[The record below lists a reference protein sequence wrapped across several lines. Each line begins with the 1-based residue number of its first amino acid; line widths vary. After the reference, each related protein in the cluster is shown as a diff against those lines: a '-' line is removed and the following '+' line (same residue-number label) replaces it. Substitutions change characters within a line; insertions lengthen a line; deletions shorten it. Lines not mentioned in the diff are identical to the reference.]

1 MQVQQVYELV
11 TGSGIMAGTRGNFP
25 PSVALP
31 TAEVLFEEGI
41 AAFELTMN
49 SVQPIE
55 AMRALKARFGDKAAV
70 GMGTVLSAAD
80 AERVIGEGA
89 DFIVSPAFQPQVVE
103 VALKH
108 NVFVAPG
115 VITPS
120 EAVAAW
126 QMGVPMLKI
135 FPIGTLGV
143 AYFRAIFAPLNH
155 MKFMCNGGMDD
166 QNAAEFIQAGAVA
179 AGMAGWLTGDG
190 TWTESRLRSRAQLIR
205 NAIEAVRSKAR

>member
-155 MKFMCNGGMDD
+155 MKFMCNGGMDE